1 MENTKEFEGR
11 SLRPADSGID
21 HYRLTAESHAPY
33 GSVNAA
39 IVNAY
44 LASGYGGDAA
54 ECEVEVGG
62 KKYKVLRRSGVTA
75 FYNEDGDTLFD
86 ATNER
91 LEREHQLMSA
101 KIADAEEADAGKD
114 LPGSPQPDPADG
126 EGSIPEPAGGQ
137 ERPAGPADDIKDLAI
152 RKLEDEL
159 KNASDKPFAEA
170 VIGHLIER
178 CGEDRGLCEDV
189 LQENKT
195 WKKCSE
201 YIYKQA
207 RGQAKG
213 TMAVVKDDTVYE
225 WAEDYFHADDKA
237 TEAEQR
243 KEQTAGREK
252 ERKADA
258 AKTGTGKKRQAAPA
272 GAKKAHPAEPAK
284 PAPEA
289 DKGTADMEAGVDN
302 AKLQKASRPKKS
314 SRDMDGQLDMFSMMG
329 L

>member
-11 SLRPADSGID
+11 TLRPADSGVD

-86 ATNER
+86 VTNER

-101 KIADAEEADAGKD
+101 KISDAEEADAGKD
-114 LPGSPQPDPADG
+114 LPGSPQPDTADG
-126 EGSIPEPAGGQ
+126 DGSILEPAGGQ
-137 ERPAGPADDIKDLAI
+137 ERPAGPVDDIKDLAI

-207 RGQAKG
+207 RGQAKEN
-213 TMAVVKDDTVYE
+213 MAVVKDDTVYE

-237 TEAEQR
+237 VKAEQK
-243 KEQTAGREK
+243 KEQVAGREK
-252 ERKADA
+252 TNA
-258 AKTGTGKKRQAAPA
+258 GKKRQTAPA
-272 GAKKAHPAEPAK
+272 GAQKTHPAEPAK
-284 PAPEA
+284 PAPEVDKKPA
-289 DKGTADMEAGVDN
+289 DTEAKADN
-302 AKLQKASRPKKS
+302 TKPQKASRSKKS
-314 SRDMDGQLDMFSMMG
+314 GRDMDGQLDMFSMMG